1 MKFYILFGALLFSN
15 YSFSGIYLQNYEA
28 PRTIKYGVNTIVFM
42 EPKKDACSQKM
53 CVVVTPKW
61 NSVEPKKL
69 QLRSHIAQIHVNI
82 SSASILIDG
91 QEIILNTEN
100 GTILSENLD
109 GTNKL
114 SMQNHYANFDIIER
128 IMNAQDVILKI
139 RTANGETESRIK
151 SKGSLSIQGEV
162 FEAFKSSVKAEKQKL
177 GIE

>member
-1 MKFYILFGALLFSN
+1 
-15 YSFSGIYLQNYEA
+15 
-28 PRTIKYGVNTIVFM
+28 M

-69 QLRSHIAQIHVNI
+69 QLRSHVAQIHVNI

-128 IMNAQDVILKI
+128 IMNVQDAILKI
-139 RTANGETESRIK
+139 RV
-151 SKGSLSIQGEV
+151 V
-162 FEAFKSSVKAEKQKL
+162 FQKVC
-177 GIE
+177 

>member
-1 MKFYILFGALLFSN
+1 MKFYVLFGALLFSN
-15 YSFSGIYLQNYEA
+15 YSFSGIYLQSYEA
-28 PRTIKYGVNTIVFM
+28 PRTIKYWVNTIVFI

-53 CVVVTPKW
+53 CAVVTPKW
-61 NSVEPKKL
+61 TSMEPKKL
-69 QLRSHIAQIHVNI
+69 QLRSHVAQLHVNI

-128 IMNAQDVILKI
+128 IMNAQDAILKI

-162 FEAFKSSVKAEKQKL
+162 FKAFKSSVKAEKQKL